1 MERTLVLVKP
11 DGVQR
16 GLIGEILSRIERMG
30 LKIVGL
36 KMVWATKD
44 LIDKHYPKDDGYL
57 SNIGRK
63 SLETYQKYSLDPKVE
78 IGTDDPLVI
87 GQRVREWLLTYL
99 TSGPVVALA
108 LEGVHAVDNVK
119 KIAGPT
125 LPTIAPVGTI
135 RGDFSIDSSQAANA
149 KKRAIKNVVHISND
163 SKEAQYEVDLWFGKE
178 ELFSYR
184 RADEEAMF

>member
-1 MERTLVLVKP
+1 MVLVKP

-16 GLIGEILSRIERMG
+16 GLVGEVLSRFEKTG

-36 KMVWATKD
+36 KMVWAD
-44 LIDKHYPKDDGYL
+44 RELIDKHYPKEEEYL
-57 SNIGRK
+57 KNIGRK
-63 SLETYQKYSLDPKVE
+63 SLETYQRYSLDPKAEIGTSDPVE
-78 IGTDDPLVI
+78 IGKM
-87 GQRVREWLLTYL
+87 VRGWLLEYL

-108 LEGVHAVDNVK
+108 LEGVHACDNVK

-125 LPTIAPVGTI
+125 LPTLASPGTI
-135 RGDFSIDSSQAANA
+135 RGDFSIDSSYLANA

-163 SKEAQYEVDLWFGKE
+163 SKEAQYEVNLWFGKE
-178 ELFSYR
+178 ELYSYK